1 MRVKE
6 IRPWE
11 LVEGPWGLYHQGQ
24 LHDPAPRGEGKEEIR
39 LIDLPGN
46 PTFYTKITIIRKK
59 SRA

>member
-1 MRVKE
+1 MRLKKKALGTG
-6 IRPWE
+6 RRSM
-11 LVEGPWGLYHQGQ
+11 GLCYQGQ

-46 PTFYTKITIIRKK
+46 PTFYMTITIIREK